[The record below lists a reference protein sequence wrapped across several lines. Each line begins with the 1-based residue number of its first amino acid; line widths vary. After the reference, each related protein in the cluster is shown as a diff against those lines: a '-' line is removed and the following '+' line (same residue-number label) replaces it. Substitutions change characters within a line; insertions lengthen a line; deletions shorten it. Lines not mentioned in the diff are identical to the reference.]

1 MPTQKERQAREVAAQ
16 ALGIPQEK
24 FLRVHQMGGIT
35 NENFYLATAEEE
47 IMLRL
52 PGKCTET
59 LDRPQEE
66 KNAAAAARAGLNPST
81 LYFSRETGVKITR
94 YIRGAVTLDAAL
106 ARKPEIMRKSAAL
119 LRRLH
124 DTLPPFENVFD
135 PFALYDAY
143 LARNADEFA
152 GVFAGFEASRRVF
165 AALRPAL
172 EALGLRS
179 CPCHNDTLA
188 DNLVM
193 ERDGGLYLIDWEYSG
208 QNDPMWDVAG
218 HMLESGFSDAQ
229 QEQFLTLYLGA
240 QPARRDRQKVLLF
253 QLCQDLLWSA
263 QTMAKTLAG
272 ENQYEYALGR
282 YERAQGLLR
291 EYRSR
296 YGELG

>member
-66 KNAAAAARAGLNPST
+66 NNAAAAARAGLNPST
-81 LYFSRETGVKITR
+81 LYFSRETGMKITR

-124 DTLPPFENVFD
+124 EQVVARL
-135 PFALYDAY
+135 FALFGD
-143 LARNADEFA
+143 
-152 GVFAGFEASRRVF
+152 
-165 AALRPAL
+165 
-172 EALGLRS
+172 
-179 CPCHNDTLA
+179 
-188 DNLVM
+188 
-193 ERDGGLYLIDWEYSG
+193 
-208 QNDPMWDVAG
+208 
-218 HMLESGFSDAQ
+218 
-229 QEQFLTLYLGA
+229 
-240 QPARRDRQKVLLF
+240 
-253 QLCQDLLWSA
+253 
-263 QTMAKTLAG
+263 
-272 ENQYEYALGR
+272 
-282 YERAQGLLR
+282 
-291 EYRSR
+291 
-296 YGELG
+296 

>member
-1 MPTQKERQAREVAAQ
+1 MLTQKEKQAREVAAQ
-16 ALGIPQEK
+16 ALGVPEER
-24 FLRVHQMGGIT
+24 FLRVKQMGGIT

-47 IMLRL
+47 VMLRL

-59 LDRPQEE
+59 LDRSQEE
-66 KNAAAAARAGLNPST
+66 KNAAAAARAGLNPRT
-81 LYFSRETGVKITR
+81 LYFSRQTGVKITR

-106 ARKPEIMRKSAAL
+106 ARKPEIMCKSAAL
-119 LRRLH
+119 LRKLH
-124 DTLPPFENVFD
+124 ETLPPFENVFD

-143 LARNADEFA
+143 LAQDAAAFA
-152 GVFAGFEASRRVF
+152 EIFPGFAKSRRAF

-188 DNLVM
+188 ENLVM

-218 HMLESGFSDAQ
+218 HMLESGFSAAQ
-229 QEQFLTLYLGA
+229 QEQFLRLYLGA
-240 QPARRDRQKVLLF
+240 PPSRQDRQKALLF
-253 QLCQDLLWSA
+253 QICQDLLWSV

-272 ENQYEYALGR
+272 EDQYEYALGR
-282 YERAQGLLR
+282 YGRAQALLQ
-291 EYRSR
+291 EYGDR
-296 YGELG
+296 YGAL